1 MLYTKHNLM
10 GSEEREGEDLS
21 EITCFVIIF
30 GGNGRVGELLGS
42 KSFSSCS
49 YRRKALFQ
57 SARLLNL

>member
-1 MLYTKHNLM
+1 M